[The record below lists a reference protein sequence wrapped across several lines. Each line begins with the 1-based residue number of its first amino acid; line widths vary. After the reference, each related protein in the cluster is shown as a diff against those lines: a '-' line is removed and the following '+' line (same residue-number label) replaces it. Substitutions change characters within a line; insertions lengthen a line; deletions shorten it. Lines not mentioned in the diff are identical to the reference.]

1 VTTAEAACREAIA
14 SGDRSA
20 WMPLAAVLAVQLG
33 REEEA
38 EKACREALATGDN
51 GAWIVLGNVLVAQP
65 GREEEAEDAYR
76 KAIAAG
82 YNSGWLGVGNV
93 LLERRGCE
101 KGAKA
106 AYREAIKANVDAET
120 RAGAR
125 RGEVLARRT
134 RSTRR
139 TKFALVA
146 LVVIAFVVNLIFKD
160 DSSEAWTVLGNLD
173 GVVFWL
179 ALFALP
185 VALFV
190 EQAQVGGVLR
200 DRRHRRRA
208 RRRTTRPAAT
218 GAAIPGRR
226 RVGSATA
233 ALRRLGERG
242 RAPRAQL
249 ERLFPS
255 LYDARYAA
263 QGIARVVWP
272 LVGPVLTG
280 LLVAPIL
287 LLLAALAQAL
297 GLEAPAID
305 LPSIDLPSIDAPDIP
320 DPNITAPGWLR
331 AIGDVLALL
340 SQYLFAAVVV
350 ILGIRRTIEVRRKRI
365 QAEQLGRQE
374 LLRRLAIALSN
385 TEATARARGAGT
397 ARVGSVLEQELEYQ
411 RAPAH
416 VPRLWRRKR
425 QEQP

>member
-1 VTTAEAACREAIA
+1 MDCFGQR
-14 SGDRSA
+14 
-20 WMPLAAVLAVQLG
+20 PG
-33 REEEA
+33 R
-38 EKACREALATGDN
+38 
-51 GAWIVLGNVLVAQP
+51 AQP

-82 YNSGWLGVGNV
+82 HNSGWLGVGNV

-139 TKFALVA
+139 TKYALVA

-255 LYDARYAA
+255 LYDTRYAA

-350 ILGIRRTIEVRRKRI
+350 ILGIRRTITVRRKRI

-385 TEATARARGAGT
+385 IEATARARGAGT
-397 ARVGSVLEQELEYQ
+397 ARVGSVLEQELKYQ

>member
-1 VTTAEAACREAIA
+1 
-14 SGDRSA
+14 
-20 WMPLAAVLAVQLG
+20 MPLAAVLAVQLG

-82 YNSGWLGVGNV
+82 HNSGWLGVGNV

-120 RAGAR
+120 RAEAR

-139 TKFALVA
+139 TKCALVA
-146 LVVIAFVVNLIFKD
+146 LVVIAFVVNLSFKD

-218 GAAIPGRR
+218 GAAISGRR

-272 LVGPVLTG
+272 LVGPVLT
-280 LLVAPIL
+280 APIL

-305 LPSIDLPSIDAPDIP
+305 LPSIDLPSIDAPDI
-320 DPNITAPGWLR
+320 TAPGWLR

-350 ILGIRRTIEVRRKRI
+350 ILGIRRTIKVRRKRI

-385 TEATARARGAGT
+385 IEATARARGAGT
-397 ARVGSVLEQELEYQ
+397 ARVGSVFEQELEYQ

-425 QEQP
+425 QEQS

>member
-1 VTTAEAACREAIA
+1 
-14 SGDRSA
+14 
-20 WMPLAAVLAVQLG
+20 MPLAAVLAVQLG

-82 YNSGWLGVGNV
+82 HNSGWLGVGNV
-93 LLERRGCE
+93 LLGRRGCE

-139 TKFALVA
+139 TKYALVA

-255 LYDARYAA
+255 LYDARHAA

-320 DPNITAPGWLR
+320 APGWLR

-350 ILGIRRTIEVRRKRI
+350 ILGIRRTVKVRRKRI

-385 TEATARARGAGT
+385 IEATARARGAGT